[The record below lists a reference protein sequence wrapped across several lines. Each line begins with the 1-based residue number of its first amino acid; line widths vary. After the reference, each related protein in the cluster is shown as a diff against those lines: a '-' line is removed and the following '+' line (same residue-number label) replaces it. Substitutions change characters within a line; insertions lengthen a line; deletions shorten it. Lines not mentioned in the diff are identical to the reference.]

1 MTFLVGNFRGTRILR
16 VRQAGVSPAVCSL
29 AGKMFA
35 GPTPKMAELLLL

>member
-1 MTFLVGNFRGTRILR
+1 MTFLFGNFHSTRILR
-16 VRQAGVSPAVCSL
+16 VGQAGVSPAVCSL